1 MTPRKPK
8 GTRPNISK
16 DLDTES
22 PSEVKDL
29 LIVNTNLPDVAPKD
43 RDLLSTY
50 IKEMNR
56 FPLLSASEEK
66 ELLKEFKESG
76 DISVYKRLVTAN
88 LRFVV
93 KLAFEYSKY
102 GARVLDLIQEG
113 NVGLLKAVREFDPTK
128 DVRLTTY
135 AVWWI
140 KSYMQDFLLRNWSI
154 VKIGTTAAQKKLFY
168 RLKKEQERLEREG
181 IRPEPAQIALNLG
194 VDESDVKLMQ
204 ERLASKDISFDQPPP
219 GSQKSTTKE
228 VSFENQVADL
238 DPLASEQIEVIEQQV
253 LFKKAL
259 EEFLLTLEPR
269 DQEIFKS
276 RLLSESPKTL
286 LEIGEEYGF
295 SKERARQIE
304 EKLKEKLRVFLNEKY
319 PDITLN
325 N

>member
-1 MTPRKPK
+1 MTPPK
-8 GTRPNISK
+8 TKSKLSNKNDKLVIGTAHENK
-16 DLDTES
+16 E
-22 PSEVKDL
+22 L
-29 LIVNTNLPDVAPKD
+29 LILPKD
-43 RDLLSTY
+43 RDILSTY
-50 IKEMNR
+50 IREMNR
-56 FPLLSASEEK
+56 FPLLSAEEEK
-66 ELLKEFKESG
+66 TLLKEFKETG
-76 DISVYKRLVTAN
+76 DITVFRKLVTAN

-181 IRPEPAQIALNLG
+181 IRPEPAAIAHNLG

-204 ERLASKDISFDQPPP
+204 ERLASKDVSFDAPPP
-219 GSQKSTTKE
+219 AQIGLDRS
-228 VSFENQVADL
+228 ENTLANQIADV
-238 DPLASEQIEVIEQQV
+238 DPLASDQIEIIEQQV

-259 EEFLLTLEPR
+259 KEFVAQLEQR
-269 DQEIFKS
+269 DQVIFKD
-276 RLLSESPKTL
+276 RLLSENPKTL
-286 LEIGEEYGF
+286 QEIGKEHGF

-304 EKLKEKLRVFLNEKY
+304 DRLKSKLKDFLQTNY
-319 PDITLN
+319 PDISIDT
-325 N
+325 